1 MSSLDEILQVILSS
15 ILGVNFVQ
23 ILSPVTMVSSISV
36 YQMLA
41 MTQTLFVRILTL
53 NNGSNPD
60 SIKAHALDIIKLS
73 LKTLERSTTVISK
86 IATSIATVIATATRN
101 TVRKRK
107 VNVSR
112 LPGVC
117 VCSVGEGA
125 EGRHQGGELKKLH
138 GQQKMA
144 VNE

>member
-1 MSSLDEILQVILSS
+1 
-15 ILGVNFVQ
+15 
-23 ILSPVTMVSSISV
+23 
-36 YQMLA
+36 MLA

-60 SIKAHALDIIKLS
+60 SVKAHALDIIKLS
-73 LKTLERSTTVISK
+73 LKTLKSSTTVISK
-86 IATSIATVIATATRN
+86 VATGVATVVATAARN
-101 TVRKRK
+101 AVCKRK

-117 VCSVGEGA
+117 VGSVGKGA